1 MRLAS
6 FVARRLAFF
15 AVALVGVAVITFV
28 MTRMLPGNPAYLIAG
43 RHADQAT
50 IDAVTRRLGLD
61 RPLPEQFGSYM
72 RQLAGGDLGS
82 SARTGGTV
90 RADMAARW
98 PATVEL
104 GTYAMLL
111 AVAWSVGL
119 GVLSSLKR
127 RSALDRVANVLS
139 GVGVSVPEFWLGL
152 ILVMIFFTTLGWAP
166 PPLGRIS
173 GDVQAPVHTTG
184 LYTVDAVV
192 SADWP
197 ALWASLRQLALPAI
211 TLAFVVGAP
220 MLRVTRTFMRE
231 VLRSE
236 YIRAARALGVGR
248 RSLILRHALPNALLP
263 VTTMM
268 AMMYGYLLG
277 GTVLVEFVFAWPGIG
292 KYAVDS
298 INASD
303 YAPVMAV
310 VLLSAVTYLLVY
322 LVTDVLQLVTDPRTR
337 A

>member
-1 MRLAS
+1 MSLAS
-6 FVARRLAFF
+6 FIGRRLAFF
-15 AVALVGVAVITFV
+15 VVALAGVAVITFV

-50 IDAVTRRLGLD
+50 IDAVTHRLGLD
-61 RPLPEQFGSYM
+61 RPLPQQFGSYL
-72 RQLAGGDLGS
+72 RQLTQGDLGS
-82 SARTGGTV
+82 SARTGGPV
-90 RADMAARW
+90 RADLAARW

-104 GTYAMLL
+104 GTYAMVL

-119 GVLSSLKR
+119 GVLSSLR
-127 RSALDRVANVLS
+127 RGSVLDRVANLLS

-152 ILVMIFFTTLGWAP
+152 ILVLVFFTTLGWAP

-173 GDVQAPVHTTG
+173 GVQAPVHTTG

-197 ALWASLRQLALPAI
+197 ALRASLAQLALPAI

-220 MLRVTRTFMRE
+220 MLRVTRAFMRE

-322 LVTDVLQLVTDPRTR
+322 LLTDVLHLVTDPRTR
-337 A
+337 T